1 MATSNAPRRT
11 ELRSAPILE
20 TERLLLR
27 PHEASD
33 FEAVFTMWADPLVM
47 RHILGRP
54 STREESWS
62 RVLRYAG
69 HWSLLGFGFW
79 AMQEKGG
86 AEFVGEVGVAE
97 FQRQIEPTL
106 GGDPEAGWV
115 LSSAAHGRGYA
126 TEAMRAVL
134 AWSDRELR
142 CRTGCIIGPAN
153 VGSIRVAEKL
163 GFSEWQRATY
173 HGDSLIMLRRERAV

>member
-1 MATSNAPRRT
+1 MSSSLTPRTSQRAAPV
-11 ELRSAPILE
+11 IE
-20 TERLLLR
+20 TERLVLR
-27 PHEASD
+27 PHAATD
-33 FEAVFTMWADPLVM
+33 FDGVYTLWADPLVM

-62 RVLRYAG
+62 RLLRYAG

-86 AEFVGEVGVAE
+86 ASFVGEVGLAE
-97 FQRQIEPTL
+97 FQRQIEPTF

-115 LSSAAHGRGYA
+115 LMPSAHGKGYA

-142 CRTGCIIGPAN
+142 ANTGCIISPENKA
-153 VGSIRVAEKL
+153 SIRVAEKL
-163 GFSEWQRATY
+163 GFSEWQRSTY
-173 HGDSLIMLRRERAV
+173 NAEQLIMFRRPAP